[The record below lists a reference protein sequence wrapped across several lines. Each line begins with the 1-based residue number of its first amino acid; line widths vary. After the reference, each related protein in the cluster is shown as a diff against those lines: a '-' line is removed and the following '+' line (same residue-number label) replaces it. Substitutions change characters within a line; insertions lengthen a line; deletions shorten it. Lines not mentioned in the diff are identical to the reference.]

1 MRAVYEDRLKVV
13 RTLLAS
19 HKVDINAT
27 DDRGATALHHA
38 VAQNFTEIARVLI
51 AGGIDIGTADQE
63 GRTALMIASA
73 RGNSDLVMLIRQFL
87 KKQSD

>member
-1 MRAVYEDRLKVV
+1 
-13 RTLLAS
+13 
-19 HKVDINAT
+19 
-27 DDRGATALHHA
+27 LHHA

-51 AGGIDIGTADQE
+51 AEGIDIGTADQE

-73 RGNSDLVMLIRQFL
+73 RGNGDLVMLIRQSL